1 MAAERRSKREWF
13 RVDVISDVTMMSTGR
28 TGQTVGSNDDD
39 IMDDVGGSA
48 KWLGDVIVDI
58 IGSNNRVRVG
68 SDPCHTHGTYKLGR

>member
-39 IMDDVGGSA
+39 IMDDVGGST
-48 KWLGDVIVDI
+48 KWVGDVIVDI
-58 IGSNNRVRVG
+58 IGLNNWVRVG
-68 SDPCHTHGTYKLGR
+68 SDPCHTRGTYKLGS